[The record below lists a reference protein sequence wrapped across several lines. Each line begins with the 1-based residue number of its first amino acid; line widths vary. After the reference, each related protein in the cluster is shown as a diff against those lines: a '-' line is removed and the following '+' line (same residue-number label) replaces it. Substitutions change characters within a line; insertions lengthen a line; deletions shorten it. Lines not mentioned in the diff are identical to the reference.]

1 MTITKKANYRTF
13 LEKQNKRKD
22 KKIRDLELTIQS
34 LQEDN
39 EGQQT
44 YISEL
49 QERKDQYKE
58 ERNENA
64 EEVEN
69 LKQDKDHL
77 ELQYLKQVVDLQNKV
92 INYAEHKAT
101 FVPPVYNSS
110 YVKDNMGNG
119 AATPNVTTSSSST
132 ILR

>member
-44 YISEL
+44 YIGEL
-49 QERKDQYKE
+49 QERRDQFKE
-58 ERNENA
+58 ERD
-64 EEVEN
+64 N
-69 LKQDKDHL
+69 LQRERDEL
-77 ELQYLKQVVDLQNKV
+77 ELDYLKQIVDLQTKV
-92 INYAEHKAT
+92 INHAEHKAT

-110 YVKDNMGNG
+110 YVNG
-119 AATPNVTTSSSST
+119 SEPGVKVTTSSSSSV
-132 ILR
+132 L

>member
-44 YISEL
+44 YIGEL
-49 QERKDQYKE
+49 QERKDQFKE
-58 ERNENA
+58 ERD
-64 EEVEN
+64 N
-69 LKQDKDHL
+69 LKQERDEL
-77 ELQYLKQVVDLQNKV
+77 ELDYLKQIVDLQTKV
-92 INYAEHKAT
+92 INHAEHRAT
-101 FVPPVYNSS
+101 YVPPVYNSS
-110 YVKDNMGNG
+110 YVNG
-119 AATPNVTTSSSST
+119 AATPSITTSSSST
-132 ILR
+132 VL

>member
-44 YISEL
+44 YIGEL
-49 QERKDQYKE
+49 QERKDQFKE
-58 ERNENA
+58 ERD
-64 EEVEN
+64 N
-69 LKQDKDHL
+69 LQQERDEL
-77 ELQYLKQVVDLQNKV
+77 ELDYLKQIVDLQTKV
-92 INYAEHKAT
+92 INHAEHKAT

-110 YVKDNMGNG
+110 YANG
-119 AATPNVTTSSSST
+119 SEVITTSET
-132 ILR
+132 WKKK

>member
-1 MTITKKANYRTF
+1 MTTTKKANYRTF

>member
-44 YISEL
+44 YIGEL
-49 QERKDQYKE
+49 QERKDQFKE
-58 ERNENA
+58 ERD
-64 EEVEN
+64 N
-69 LKQDKDHL
+69 LKQERDEL
-77 ELQYLKQVVDLQNKV
+77 ELDYLKQIVDLQTKV
-92 INYAEHKAT
+92 INHAEHRAT
-101 FVPPVYNSS
+101 YVPPVYNSS
-110 YVKDNMGNG
+110 YVNG
-119 AATPNVTTSSSST
+119 ANGLPTPNVTTSSSST
-132 ILR
+132 VLWKKK

>member
-132 ILR
+132 VL

>member
-44 YISEL
+44 YIYEL
-49 QERKDQYKE
+49 QERKDQFKE
-58 ERNENA
+58 ERD
-64 EEVEN
+64 N
-69 LKQDKDHL
+69 LQQERDEL
-77 ELQYLKQVVDLQNKV
+77 ELDYLKQIVDLQTKV
-92 INYAEHKAT
+92 INHAEHKAT
-101 FVPPVYNSS
+101 FVPPIYNSS
-110 YVKDNMGNG
+110 YANG
-119 AATPNVTTSSSST
+119 STDAVGIYNGREREVITTT
-132 ILR
+132 KP

>member
-44 YISEL
+44 YIGEL
-49 QERKDQYKE
+49 QERKDQFKE
-58 ERNENA
+58 ERD
-64 EEVEN
+64 N
-69 LKQDKDHL
+69 LKQERDEL
-77 ELQYLKQVVDLQNKV
+77 ELDYLKQIVDLQTKV
-92 INYAEHKAT
+92 INHAEHRAT
-101 FVPPVYNSS
+101 YVPPVYNSS
-110 YVKDNMGNG
+110 YVNG
-119 AATPNVTTSSSST
+119 VSST
-132 ILR
+132 TVDTSKP